1 MKNYILEYSNLIKSK
16 KIIVSAKIK
25 KQIDKLVFD
34 IINPKEYYFDL
45 KKASKPIEF
54 IETFCKHSKGQWAG
68 KNVVLD
74 LWQKMIIQAI
84 FGFVDKDG
92 FRRYREVL
100 LVVARKNGKSTLLS
114 AIALYLL
121 FADKEGG
128 AQICCV
134 ASKKDQARIVFNE
147 AKNMV
152 VQSPTLAGHIK
163 KRKSDLYF
171 PLTFSTL
178 EPLASDSNTLDGL
191 NVHGGIIDELHSI
204 KDRNLY
210 DVIKQSTTTRQQ
222 PLILM
227 ITTAGFV
234 RECIYDDMYEYGD
247 NVLNDVIKDDRFLPL
262 IYELDS
268 RSEWTIPK
276 MWQKA
281 NPGLSTI
288 KDLESLEENVARG
301 KNDRKFLPTLL
312 TKDFNI
318 RETGVNSWLSFEA
331 INNQETYDINNFKDI
346 YAVGGVDLSSTTDLT
361 CATIIFKKEEQ
372 FYVAQM
378 YFIPEDKVEQKEK
391 EDKVPY
397 KIWEKQ
403 GYVRFC
409 PGNKVNY
416 SDVTEWFIELRDT
429 YKIYTLW
436 IGYDPWGASMW
447 VDEMKRNGFQM
458 LEVRQGARTMSS
470 PMKLLSSELEA
481 KKLNYNNN
489 PILKWCLTNTQIEV
503 DKNENIRPVKG
514 RNTKQRIDGAVALI
528 DAYVILQEKWED
540 YITMTNY

>member
-1 MKNYILEYSNLIKSK
+1 MKNYILEYSDLIKSK

-25 KQIDKLVFD
+25 KQIDRLVFD
-34 IINPKEYYFDL
+34 INNPKEYYFDL

-152 VQSPTLAGHIK
+152 AQSPTLAGHIK

-204 KDRNLY
+204 KDRW
-210 DVIKQSTTTRQQ
+210 S
-222 PLILM
+222 
-227 ITTAGFV
+227 
-234 RECIYDDMYEYGD
+234 CS
-247 NVLNDVIKDDRFLPL
+247 LN
-262 IYELDS
+262 
-268 RSEWTIPK
+268 
-276 MWQKA
+276 
-281 NPGLSTI
+281 
-288 KDLESLEENVARG
+288 
-301 KNDRKFLPTLL
+301 
-312 TKDFNI
+312 
-318 RETGVNSWLSFEA
+318 
-331 INNQETYDINNFKDI
+331 
-346 YAVGGVDLSSTTDLT
+346 
-361 CATIIFKKEEQ
+361 
-372 FYVAQM
+372 
-378 YFIPEDKVEQKEK
+378 
-391 EDKVPY
+391 
-397 KIWEKQ
+397 
-403 GYVRFC
+403 
-409 PGNKVNY
+409 
-416 SDVTEWFIELRDT
+416 
-429 YKIYTLW
+429 
-436 IGYDPWGASMW
+436 
-447 VDEMKRNGFQM
+447 
-458 LEVRQGARTMSS
+458 
-470 PMKLLSSELEA
+470 
-481 KKLNYNNN
+481 
-489 PILKWCLTNTQIEV
+489 
-503 DKNENIRPVKG
+503 
-514 RNTKQRIDGAVALI
+514 
-528 DAYVILQEKWED
+528 
-540 YITMTNY
+540 